1 MKKPKI
7 KDLNK
12 ELKLKCLVKGY
23 KGTYFEIGQIWETRE
38 GNRLKVK
45 YFNFKPKF
53 YKLTITEINISKKE
67 FYYTLKGEY
76 VKGKESD
83 FDLIKLISTEVQTES
98 TPTEDIQ
105 SKTLS

>member
-1 MKKPKI
+1 M

-12 ELKLKCLVKGY
+12 KLKLKCLIKGY
-23 KGTYFEIGQIWETRE
+23 KGTYFEIGQVWETRE
-38 GNRLKVK
+38 GDRLKVNDF
-45 YFNFKPKF
+45 YFKTDS
-53 YKLTITEINISKKE
+53 YKLALTKNNSKKE
-67 FYYTLKGEY
+67 LYYTLKGEY

-98 TPTEDIQ
+98 TPTEDSQ

>member
-1 MKKPKI
+1 M

-23 KGTYFEIGQIWETRE
+23 KGTYFKIGQVWETRE
-38 GNRLKVK
+38 GDKLKVNDF
-45 YFNFKPKF
+45 YFKTDS
-53 YKLTITEINISKKE
+53 YKLALTKNNSKKE

-83 FDLIKLISTEVQTES
+83 FDLIKLVSTEVQIES

-105 SKTLS
+105 SKTLSKYLK